1 MNTPPLRL
9 ERRVGQRFPFLIPV
23 SLRQPADCTASVGFT
38 QDLSSRGVF
47 FFCSDASLAVGSL
60 IELTL
65 RMPSEITLGESMPVR
80 CKGRVLRIVR
90 PVAPSVI
97 APAAST
103 AEAKVGV
110 AVRLEAYEYLPER
123 AESVANFS
131 RVASLHSHSDED
143 RRFGQVVPSRSV
155 G

>member
-1 MNTPPLRL
+1 MNTPALRV
-9 ERRVGQRFPFLIPV
+9 ERRVGQRFPFVIPV
-23 SLRQPADCTASVGFT
+23 SLRQLTDSTESVGFT

-47 FFCSDASLAVGSL
+47 FFCDAPLTVGSR

-90 PVAPSVI
+90 PI
-97 APAAST
+97 APRVIDPST
-103 AEAKVGV
+103 GTAQTKVGV
-110 AVRLEAYEYLPER
+110 AARLEEYEYLPEC
-123 AESVANFS
+123 AESFANFS

-143 RRFGQVVPSRSV
+143 RHLGQAVPSRIV

>member
-1 MNTPPLRL
+1 MNTPALRL
-9 ERRVGQRFPFLIPV
+9 ERRVGQRFPFLTPV
-23 SLRQPADCTASVGFT
+23 SLRQPTDSTEGVGCT

-47 FFCSDASLAVGSL
+47 FFCDAALTEGAV

-90 PVAPSVI
+90 PTAPHVI
-97 APAAST
+97 DPSAPK
-103 AEAKVGV
+103 AETKVGV
-110 AVRLEAYEYLPER
+110 AARLEEYEYLPECE
-123 AESVANFS
+123 ESFANFS
-131 RVASLHSHSDED
+131 RVSSLHSHSDED
-143 RRFGQVVPSRSV
+143 RHLGQVVPSRIV

>member
-9 ERRVGQRFPFLIPV
+9 ERRVGQRFPFLIPI
-23 SLRQPADCTASVGFT
+23 SLRQPTDCTDSVGFT

-47 FFCSDASLAVGSL
+47 FFCDAAITVGSL

-65 RMPSEITLGESMPVR
+65 RMPSEITLGVSMPVR

-90 PVAPSVI
+90 PI
-97 APAAST
+97 APCRIDPPAST

-110 AVRLEAYEYLPER
+110 AARLEEYEYLPECK
-123 AESVANFS
+123 ESLANFS

-143 RRFGQVVPSRSV
+143 RPFGQVAPSRIV

>member
-9 ERRVGQRFPFLIPV
+9 ERRVGQRFPFLIPI
-23 SLRQPADCTASVGFT
+23 SLRQPTDCTDSVGFT

-47 FFCSDASLAVGSL
+47 FFCDAALTVGSL

-65 RMPSEITLGESMPVR
+65 RMPSEITLGVSMPVR
-80 CKGRVLRIVR
+80 CKGRVLRIAR
-90 PVAPSVI
+90 PI
-97 APAAST
+97 APCLIDSSAAPV
-103 AEAKVGV
+103 EAKVGV
-110 AVRLEAYEYLPER
+110 AARLEEYEYLPECK
-123 AESVANFS
+123 ESFANFS

-143 RRFGQVVPSRSV
+143 RPSGQVLPSRIV

>member
-1 MNTPPLRL
+1 MSTPPLRL
-9 ERRVGQRFPFLIPV
+9 ERRAGQRFPFLIPV
-23 SLRQPADCTASVGFT
+23 SLRQPKDCTDSVGFT

-47 FFCSDASLAVGSL
+47 FFCDAALTVGSL

-65 RMPSEITLGESMPVR
+65 RMPSEITLGVSMPVR

-90 PVAPSVI
+90 PI
-97 APAAST
+97 APGLVDPSAST

-110 AVRLEAYEYLPER
+110 AVRLEEYEYLPECK
-123 AESVANFS
+123 ESFVNFS
-131 RVASLHSHSDED
+131 RVASLHSHADED
-143 RRFGQVVPSRSV
+143 RPFAQVVPSRIV

>member
-47 FFCSDASLAVGSL
+47 FFCDASLAVGSL

-103 AEAKVGV
+103 AEGKVGV
-110 AVRLEAYEYLPER
+110 AARLEEYEYLPER

-131 RVASLHSHSDED
+131 RVASLHSHADED
-143 RRFGQVVPSRSV
+143 RHFGQVARSRSV

>member
-1 MNTPPLRL
+1 MSTPPLRL

-23 SLRQPADCTASVGFT
+23 SLRQPTDCTDSVGFT

-47 FFCSDASLAVGSL
+47 FFCEAPLTVGSV

-65 RMPSEITLGESMPVR
+65 RMPSEITLGKSMPVR

-90 PVAPSVI
+90 PNAPSVI
-97 APAAST
+97 DPSAS
-103 AEAKVGV
+103 AVEVKVGV
-110 AVRLEAYEYLPER
+110 AARLEEYEYLPECP
-123 AESVANFS
+123 ESLANFS
-131 RVASLHSHSDED
+131 RVASLHSHADED
-143 RRFGQVVPSRSV
+143 RDFAQVVPSRSV

>member
-1 MNTPPLRL
+1 MSTPPLRV

-23 SLRQPADCTASVGFT
+23 SLRQPTDCTASVGFT

-47 FFCSDASLAVGSL
+47 FFCDAPLSVGSL

-90 PVAPSVI
+90 PI
-97 APAAST
+97 ASCLSDPAAPT

-110 AVRLEAYEYLPER
+110 AARLEEYEYLPEC
-123 AESVANFS
+123 EKSFANFS
-131 RVASLHSHSDED
+131 RVASLHSQPDED
-143 RRFGQVVPSRSV
+143 QHFGQVVPSRII

>member
-23 SLRQPADCTASVGFT
+23 SLRQPTDCTDSVGFT

-47 FFCSDASLAVGSL
+47 FFCDAALTVGSP

-65 RMPSEITLGESMPVR
+65 RMPSEITLGVSMPVR
-80 CKGRVLRIVR
+80 CKGRVLRIAR
-90 PVAPSVI
+90 PI
-97 APAAST
+97 APCLIDSSAAPV
-103 AEAKVGV
+103 EAKVGV
-110 AVRLEAYEYLPER
+110 AARLEEYEYLPECK
-123 AESVANFS
+123 ESFANFS

-143 RRFGQVVPSRSV
+143 RPSGQVLPSRIV

>member
-9 ERRVGQRFPFLIPV
+9 ERRAGQRFPFLIPV
-23 SLRQPADCTASVGFT
+23 SLRQPTDSTDSVGFT

-47 FFCSDASLAVGSL
+47 FFCDAALTVGSL

-65 RMPSEITLGESMPVR
+65 RMPSEITLAESMPVR

-90 PVAPSVI
+90 PI
-97 APAAST
+97 APCLIHPSTST

-110 AVRLEAYEYLPER
+110 AARLEEYEYLPECE
-123 AESVANFS
+123 ESFANFS

-143 RRFGQVVPSRSV
+143 RPFAHVVPSRIV